1 MCKIKD
7 FIMLLFLLWC
17 SISDLRTKKIPT
29 VLLIIMS
36 LTVIMIRLIFIRQE
50 IAGMAGGALM
60 GAIFW
65 LISKYT
71 NQAIG
76 YGDSWLLGNMGIYL
90 GGISM
95 LEVATTAFFLT
106 GLVSLAGIVI
116 KQWKKNVT
124 VPFAPFLTAAYL
136 GVIDHAVKKN
146 QNGSFTIEA
155 SFVVPI
161 ILMVFMASVYII
173 FYFHDKNI
181 LSGAAYETAVVGSE
195 RKSYKKEELEAYFR
209 RRIKG
214 KLIVFSNV
222 KENIEVEREKITV
235 TCSAKKRRMKIKV
248 SASVK
253 QTEPETYIRNVRKI
267 KKIEE
272 KIGDTK

>member
-1 MCKIKD
+1 MCKIED

-124 VPFAPFLTAAYL
+124 VPFAPLLTAAYL
-136 GVIDHAVKKN
+136 GVIM
-146 QNGSFTIEA
+146 
-155 SFVVPI
+155 
-161 ILMVFMASVYII
+161 L
-173 FYFHDKNI
+173 
-181 LSGAAYETAVVGSE
+181 
-195 RKSYKKEELEAYFR
+195 
-209 RRIKG
+209 
-214 KLIVFSNV
+214 
-222 KENIEVEREKITV
+222 
-235 TCSAKKRRMKIKV
+235 
-248 SASVK
+248 
-253 QTEPETYIRNVRKI
+253 
-267 KKIEE
+267 
-272 KIGDTK
+272 

>member
-1 MCKIKD
+1 MCKIED

-71 NQAIG
+71 SRAIG

-136 GVIDHAVKKN
+136 GVIM
-146 QNGSFTIEA
+146 
-155 SFVVPI
+155 
-161 ILMVFMASVYII
+161 L
-173 FYFHDKNI
+173 
-181 LSGAAYETAVVGSE
+181 
-195 RKSYKKEELEAYFR
+195 
-209 RRIKG
+209 
-214 KLIVFSNV
+214 
-222 KENIEVEREKITV
+222 
-235 TCSAKKRRMKIKV
+235 
-248 SASVK
+248 
-253 QTEPETYIRNVRKI
+253 
-267 KKIEE
+267 
-272 KIGDTK
+272 

>member
-1 MCKIKD
+1 MCKIED

-95 LEVATTAFFLT
+95 LELRQLHFFL
-106 GLVSLAGIVI
+106 
-116 KQWKKNVT
+116 Q
-124 VPFAPFLTAAYL
+124 
-136 GVIDHAVKKN
+136 D
-146 QNGSFTIEA
+146 
-155 SFVVPI
+155 
-161 ILMVFMASVYII
+161 
-173 FYFHDKNI
+173 
-181 LSGAAYETAVVGSE
+181 LSHLQA
-195 RKSYKKEELEAYFR
+195 L
-209 RRIKG
+209 
-214 KLIVFSNV
+214 
-222 KENIEVEREKITV
+222 
-235 TCSAKKRRMKIKV
+235 
-248 SASVK
+248 
-253 QTEPETYIRNVRKI
+253 
-267 KKIEE
+267 
-272 KIGDTK
+272 

>member
-1 MCKIKD
+1 MCKIED

-106 GLVSLAGIVI
+106 GLVALAGLVI
-116 KQWKKNVT
+116 KQWKKN
-124 VPFAPFLTAAYL
+124 
-136 GVIDHAVKKN
+136 VKKN

-222 KENIEVEREKITV
+222 KENIEVEKEEITV
-235 TCSAKKRRMKIKV
+235 TCSAKKRRMKINV

-267 KKIEE
+267 KK
-272 KIGDTK
+272 

>member
-1 MCKIKD
+1 MCKIED

-116 KQWKKNVT
+116 KQWKKNSSVCP
-124 VPFAPFLTAAYL
+124 VFDRSVF
-136 GVIDHAVKKN
+136 GGDHAVKKN

-222 KENIEVEREKITV
+222 KENIEVEKEEITV
-235 TCSAKKRRMKIKV
+235 TCSAKKRRMKINV

-267 KKIEE
+267 KK
-272 KIGDTK
+272 

>member
-1 MCKIKD
+1 MASWKYGNIFGRYQYVGSCDNCI
-7 FIMLLFLLWC
+7 F
-17 SISDLRTKKIPT
+17 SYRTCLTCRHCNQT
-29 VLLIIMS
+29 VEEECHS
-36 LTVIMIRLIFIRQE
+36 SVCPVFDRSVF
-50 IAGMAGGALM
+50 GG
-60 GAIFW
+60 
-65 LISKYT
+65 
-71 NQAIG
+71 
-76 YGDSWLLGNMGIYL
+76 
-90 GGISM
+90 
-95 LEVATTAFFLT
+95 
-106 GLVSLAGIVI
+106 
-116 KQWKKNVT
+116 
-124 VPFAPFLTAAYL
+124 
-136 GVIDHAVKKN
+136 DHAVKKN

-222 KENIEVEREKITV
+222 KENIEVEKEEITV
-235 TCSAKKRRMKIKV
+235 TCSAKKRRMKINV

-267 KKIEE
+267 KK
-272 KIGDTK
+272 

>member
-1 MCKIKD
+1 M
-7 FIMLLFLLWC
+7 
-17 SISDLRTKKIPT
+17 
-29 VLLIIMS
+29 
-36 LTVIMIRLIFIRQE
+36 
-50 IAGMAGGALM
+50 
-60 GAIFW
+60 
-65 LISKYT
+65 
-71 NQAIG
+71 
-76 YGDSWLLGNMGIYL
+76 
-90 GGISM
+90 
-95 LEVATTAFFLT
+95 
-106 GLVSLAGIVI
+106 
-116 KQWKKNVT
+116 
-124 VPFAPFLTAAYL
+124 
-136 GVIDHAVKKN
+136 KKN

-222 KENIEVEREKITV
+222 KEKEEITV
-235 TCSAKKRRMKIKV
+235 TCSAKKRRMKINV

-267 KKIEE
+267 KK
-272 KIGDTK
+272 

>member
-1 MCKIKD
+1 MCKIED

-76 YGDSWLLGNMGIYL
+76 YGDRIYL

-124 VPFAPFLTAAYL
+124 VPFVPFLTAAYL
-136 GVIDHAVKKN
+136 GVIM
-146 QNGSFTIEA
+146 
-155 SFVVPI
+155 
-161 ILMVFMASVYII
+161 L
-173 FYFHDKNI
+173 
-181 LSGAAYETAVVGSE
+181 
-195 RKSYKKEELEAYFR
+195 
-209 RRIKG
+209 
-214 KLIVFSNV
+214 
-222 KENIEVEREKITV
+222 
-235 TCSAKKRRMKIKV
+235 
-248 SASVK
+248 
-253 QTEPETYIRNVRKI
+253 
-267 KKIEE
+267 
-272 KIGDTK
+272 